1 MFWNNMFKE
10 IDKVISEFVNN
21 SSNKFYINNLS
32 EISQMSE
39 AVFKMQETNT
49 VTNMWSKRIGINESI
64 NYVYEFINSFDS
76 YMANQFMNIIH
87 HNNEKNKTVTIL
99 QREGREDE
107 RQYRNEVDEKGNVY
121 IYYEN
126 TPNDIFTIFHE
137 MLHKMNEAYIIE
149 KDGNKSENYT
159 RDYFGE
165 ATSIIG
171 ESLLG
176 KWLVDNEIITKNDYD
191 IRMKKRLI
199 GSKENARDVLIE
211 AELIKMKLSGL
222 EINEQNLLQVIKNVK
237 NPILLQIFNDESR
250 DFRRMNSIKKSK
262 SLNIRKSQRYVIGQ
276 YLSYRFEKRHRTIED
291 FKKLNYEVGNINANI
306 NQVVDQLR
314 DDLKEL

>member
-1 MFWNNMFKE
+1 MFKE

-87 HNNEKNKTVTIL
+87 QNNERNKTVTIL

-107 RQYRNEVDEKGNVY
+107 KQYRNEVDGKGNVY

-171 ESLLG
+171 ESLIG

-222 EINEQNLLQVIKNVK
+222 EINEQSLLQVLKNVK
-237 NPILLQIFNDESR
+237 NQILLQIFNDESR
-250 DFRRMNSIKKSK
+250 DFRRMNSIKESK
-262 SLNIRKSQRYVIGQ
+262 SLNIKKSQRYVIGQ
-276 YLSYRFEKRHRTIED
+276 YLS
-291 FKKLNYEVGNINANI
+291 
-306 NQVVDQLR
+306 
-314 DDLKEL
+314 

>member
-1 MFWNNMFKE
+1 MFKE

-87 HNNEKNKTVTIL
+87 HNNERNKTVTIL

-107 RQYRNEVDEKGNVY
+107 KQYRNEVDGKGNVY

-126 TPNDIFTIFHE
+126 TPNDIFW
-137 MLHKMNEAYIIE
+137 Y
-149 KDGNKSENYT
+149 
-159 RDYFGE
+159 
-165 ATSIIG
+165 
-171 ESLLG
+171 
-176 KWLVDNEIITKNDYD
+176 
-191 IRMKKRLI
+191 
-199 GSKENARDVLIE
+199 
-211 AELIKMKLSGL
+211 
-222 EINEQNLLQVIKNVK
+222 
-237 NPILLQIFNDESR
+237 
-250 DFRRMNSIKKSK
+250 
-262 SLNIRKSQRYVIGQ
+262 
-276 YLSYRFEKRHRTIED
+276 
-291 FKKLNYEVGNINANI
+291 
-306 NQVVDQLR
+306 
-314 DDLKEL
+314 

>member
-1 MFWNNMFKE
+1 MFKE

-171 ESLLG
+171 ESLIG

-237 NPILLQIFNDESR
+237 NQIGVHSR
-250 DFRRMNSIKKSK
+250 HQIT
-262 SLNIRKSQRYVIGQ
+262 
-276 YLSYRFEKRHRTIED
+276 RTMKD
-291 FKKLNYEVGNINANI
+291 
-306 NQVVDQLR
+306 
-314 DDLKEL
+314 

>member
-1 MFWNNMFKE
+1 
-10 IDKVISEFVNN
+10 
-21 SSNKFYINNLS
+21 
-32 EISQMSE
+32 
-39 AVFKMQETNT
+39 
-49 VTNMWSKRIGINESI
+49 
-64 NYVYEFINSFDS
+64 
-76 YMANQFMNIIH
+76 
-87 HNNEKNKTVTIL
+87 
-99 QREGREDE
+99 
-107 RQYRNEVDEKGNVY
+107 
-121 IYYEN
+121 
-126 TPNDIFTIFHE
+126 
-137 MLHKMNEAYIIE
+137 MNEAYIIE

-171 ESLLG
+171 ESLIG

-237 NPILLQIFNDESR
+237 NPTLLQIFNDESR